1 MMVPT
6 AVACSDRSHGLN
18 RPMLASRHLNNHR
31 RMVVLAAAVSTAAL
45 LAVVLL
51 IVLPGSGNS
60 GVTDVGG
67 NTSAVLY
74 SAGHRPLA
82 PDFTGTTL
90 TGSRLSFSSY
100 RGSVVVLNFWGSW
113 CGPCREEAPALAATA
128 RQYRPAGVDFLGV
141 DVRDT
146 TASAEAF
153 AHDFGITYPSV
164 SDPGS
169 VITLDFTAVVPI
181 AGTPTTLVI
190 DRTGRIAGAVFGTAT
205 YPELT
210 AILAKVTGKAVGD
223 EAVGHEAVGVDGV
236 VGVVGVVGVD
246 GTVPR

>member
-1 MMVPT
+1 VFR
-6 AVACSDRSHGLN
+6 AK
-18 RPMLASRHLNNHR
+18 R
-31 RMVVLAAAVSTAAL
+31 RLVVLAVAMCAAAA

-51 IVLPGSGNS
+51 VGWASGGNS

-67 NTSAVLY
+67 SQSAVLY
-74 SAGHRPLA
+74 ATGHRPLA

-90 TGSRLSFSSY
+90 TGSRLDFSSY

-113 CGPCREEAPALAATA
+113 CGPCREEAPALATAA

-153 AHDFGITYPSV
+153 ARDFGITYPSV

-190 DRTGRIAGAVFGTAT
+190 DRTGHIAGAVFGTAT
-205 YPELT
+205 YPVLS
-210 AILAKVTGKAVGD
+210 AILATVTGKTAGAVPG
-223 EAVGHEAVGVDGV
+223 
-236 VGVVGVVGVD
+236 
-246 GTVPR
+246 